1 MMLIRVMN
9 DMTQI
14 KPNNAVLLNQWSSK
28 WAFILAATGAA
39 VGLGNIWRFP
49 YMAGSHGGSAFVV
62 LYLIFVLILGLPI
75 MIAEILIG
83 RRARK
88 NPVDAL
94 ITLAKQSK
102 RSKYWGLLGWWGA
115 LALLLVLSFYSVV
128 SGWSIAY
135 LIKSISGQFNGLNAD
150 QVNHVWHQFLSNP
163 WRLLGWHTLF
173 MALTIGVIIR
183 GVHEGLEKA
192 TQFMM
197 PALYLILLALVIY
210 AACVGNFAKAARFL
224 FDFNINT
231 ITSSVVIAA
240 MGHAFFTLAL
250 GAGAMLTYGAYV
262 PKNVNIAQTVFI
274 VAALDV
280 LVAILAGFA
289 IFPLV
294 FAHHLSPSAGPGL
307 MFVALPIA
315 FADIPGGAFVGGL
328 FFLLLLFAAWTS
340 SINLAEP
347 LVITLQY
354 RLKVKRKT
362 AAVLVGVFAWSIGI
376 GSLLS
381 FNLWKDV
388 KFFHTYTVFDLATNI
403 PTNIILPI
411 GGLGFALF
419 AGWVMKKSATRS
431 ELNSKLYPAW
441 RFLIRYIA
449 PAGIFIVFITPF
461 L

>member
-1 MMLIRVMN
+1 
-9 DMTQI
+9 
-14 KPNNAVLLNQWSSK
+14 
-28 WAFILAATGAA
+28 
-39 VGLGNIWRFP
+39 
-49 YMAGSHGGSAFVV
+49 
-62 LYLIFVLILGLPI
+62 
-75 MIAEILIG
+75 
-83 RRARK
+83 
-88 NPVDAL
+88 
-94 ITLAKQSK
+94 
-102 RSKYWGLLGWWGA
+102 
-115 LALLLVLSFYSVV
+115 
-128 SGWSIAY
+128 
-135 LIKSISGQFNGLNAD
+135 
-150 QVNHVWHQFLSNP
+150 
-163 WRLLGWHTLF
+163 
-173 MALTIGVIIR
+173 
-183 GVHEGLEKA
+183 
-192 TQFMM
+192 
-197 PALYLILLALVIY
+197 
-210 AACVGNFAKAARFL
+210 
-224 FDFNINT
+224 
-231 ITSSVVIAA
+231 
-240 MGHAFFTLAL
+240 
-250 GAGAMLTYGAYV
+250 
-262 PKNVNIAQTVFI
+262 
-274 VAALDV
+274 
-280 LVAILAGFA
+280 
-289 IFPLV
+289 
-294 FAHHLSPSAGPGL
+294 